1 MRCPG
6 RDVRLGHFRVRTR
19 LSREEILKNVSEIHR
34 RCESRP
40 HSQVWQTWV
49 SVNRVLCR
57 VALSCV
63 SLSPPNS
70 VRMSLVRF
78 VLLCHTPWSGLGH
91 DFGRFGPRLV
101 AVDPVLVCLPV
112 RGRGCVMSV
121 SESLSVLWGV
131 PGFRDVG
138 SLTVRELRVELADVP
153 RLRAVLDGRL
163 VDIVRRIEEST
174 GEVGTHEGGQ
184 SETWMRG
191 ASLSPDTRSVAVQS
205 SGILPSASASSSGL
219 HRIAV
224 QSSEIVSPVSPLS
237 NALRPHRRMDR
248 NRSLSST
255 MYVFVRRIGGGVL
268 GASVRMLCLCRD
280 LTVVE
285 TVQYPLGRVDS

>member
-1 MRCPG
+1 
-6 RDVRLGHFRVRTR
+6 
-19 LSREEILKNVSEIHR
+19 
-34 RCESRP
+34 
-40 HSQVWQTWV
+40 
-49 SVNRVLCR
+49 
-57 VALSCV
+57 
-63 SLSPPNS
+63 
-70 VRMSLVRF
+70 
-78 VLLCHTPWSGLGH
+78 
-91 DFGRFGPRLV
+91 
-101 AVDPVLVCLPV
+101 
-112 RGRGCVMSV
+112 MSV

-237 NALRPHRRMDR
+237 SALRPHRRMDR
-248 NRSLSST
+248 NRSFGST
-255 MYVFVRRIGGGVL
+255 MNEIVRNVDGSS
-268 GASVRMLCLCRD
+268 ACSSVRLLFLCRD
-280 LTVVE
+280 LTLVE
-285 TVQYPLGRVDS
+285 TVPHPLVRVLV